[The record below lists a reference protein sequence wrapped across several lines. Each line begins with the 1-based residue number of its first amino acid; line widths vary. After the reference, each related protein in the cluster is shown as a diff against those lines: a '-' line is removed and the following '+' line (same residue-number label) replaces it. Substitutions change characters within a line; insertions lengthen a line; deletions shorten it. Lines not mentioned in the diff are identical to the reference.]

1 MELRNELTKLMRNK
15 SGNKRERR
23 RRVGKKMMGNG
34 NTGGERNLKEL
45 KSVIIVGKGEQ
56 VQRQVGLKLDEDM
69 EKGKLFAL
77 CSNKKLMYKSCHID
91 FPRYHFLMSQTTH
104 LTITLCIT

>member
-1 MELRNELTKLMRNK
+1 MRNNK
-15 SGNKRERR
+15 SGNKRERE
-23 RRVGKKMMGNG
+23 RRVGKKIMGNG

-45 KSVIIVGKGEQ
+45 KRVIIVGKGEQ
-56 VQRQVGLKLDEDM
+56 LERQVGLKFDEDM

-77 CSNKKLMYKSCHID
+77 CSRKKLMYKSCDID
-91 FPRYHFLMSQTTH
+91 FPRYHFLMSWTTH

>member
-1 MELRNELTKLMRNK
+1 MRNNK
-15 SGNKRERR
+15 SGNKRERE
-23 RRVGKKMMGNG
+23 RRVGKKMMGNR

-45 KSVIIVGKGEQ
+45 KRVIIVGKGEQ
-56 VQRQVGLKLDEDM
+56 VERQVGLKLDEDM

-77 CSNKKLMYKSCHID
+77 CSSKKLMYKSCDID
-91 FPRYHFLMSQTTH
+91 FPRYHFLMSWTTH